1 MLNKDTMI
9 RVVVGVPTVM
19 MGLMAFRWQTTPE
32 LSANSLGM
40 PLLEGL
46 GRSAQIGD
54 FSAFFFSV
62 FIFGVLGIVRL
73 KPYWFSAAGI
83 LLGSAALFR
92 LLAYLVHGASFAMH
106 FILVELVL
114 SDNYSALIDTNSDCS
129 LDIDDII
136 DIVSIILDN

>member
-46 GRSAQIGD
+46 GRSTQIGD

-62 FIFGVLGIVRL
+62 PYFWGAWDCTFKTVLV
-73 KPYWFSAAGI
+73 
-83 LLGSAALFR
+83 
-92 LLAYLVHGASFAMH
+92 
-106 FILVELVL
+106 
-114 SDNYSALIDTNSDCS
+114 
-129 LDIDDII
+129 
-136 DIVSIILDN
+136 